1 MHIKVGSDLAYQMR
15 FGLTSSGHQTAG
27 SLPTSHQTQL
37 GEIYSGQKCWKNQ
50 HQPCHTS
57 QFEHRDQ
64 DGEQQ
69 QQRRYFKSLQ
79 LSDVWESTMNWAT
92 CQIASFT
99 KQIKLLTGRVCLS
112 EDCTPTNC
120 SERAVMNSYSVF
132 PELHSYFYP
141 QKSWS
146 KYKT

>member
-1 MHIKVGSDLAYQMR
+1 MYIKVGSDLAYQMR

-27 SLPTSHQTQL
+27 SPPTSHQTQL
-37 GEIYSGQKCWKNQ
+37 SEIYSGQKCWKNQ
-50 HQPCHTS
+50 HQPYHAS

-69 QQRRYFKSLQ
+69 QQRGYFKSLQ
-79 LSDVWESTMNWAT
+79 LSDVWESTMNWAA
-92 CQIASFT
+92 CQTASFT

-120 SERAVMNSYSVF
+120 SCGSATNASHIQCSLISV
-132 PELHSYFYP
+132 
-141 QKSWS
+141 
-146 KYKT
+146 T